1 MSLLSGKAVI
11 ITGSGRGLGR
21 AFAHHAA
28 SQGAAVVVNDV
39 DPDLAH
45 EVADEI
51 RSQGGRAVAN
61 GDSVADAGNAAG
73 LIEQCVSEFGTLDGL
88 VNNAA
93 LNYRAEPWDDDP
105 ARIRELV
112 DVNVLGPLFCG
123 TAAVKVMRDQGAGVI
138 VNVGSGSMI
147 GQRRAA
153 AYSASKG
160 AVASM
165 TASWAAD
172 LAGHGIRVNAVAPV
186 AWTRMAQNDPS
197 VVQTPE
203 HSPDR
208 VAPLVTYL
216 LSDLSAGVNG
226 QIIRFRGDILCVLRQ
241 TAIKEPVLER
251 DSWTVED
258 IAEAIDGELREV
270 LEPPPS
276 ARWK

>member
-1 MSLLSGKAVI
+1 MSLLNGKAVV
-11 ITGSGRGLGR
+11 ITGAGRGLGR

-28 SQGAAVVVNDV
+28 SQGAAVVVNDIDADV
-39 DPDLAH
+39 AH
-45 EVADEI
+45 VVAGEI
-51 RSQGGRAVAN
+51 RERGGRAVAN
-61 GDSVADAGNAAG
+61 GRSVADAEQAAG
-73 LIEQCVSEFGTLDGL
+73 LIEQCVAEFGAIDGL
-88 VNNAA
+88 VNNAGV
-93 LNYRAEPWDDDP
+93 NYRAEPWADDP
-105 ARIRELV
+105 ARMREV
-112 DVNVLGPLFCG
+112 VEVNVLGPLFCG
-123 TAAVKVMRDQGAGVI
+123 TSAATVMREQGGGVI

-186 AWTRMAQNDPS
+186 AWTRMARNDPS

-203 HSPDR
+203 HTPER

-216 LSDLSAGVNG
+216 LSDLSAGITG
-226 QIIRFRGDILCVLRQ
+226 QILRFRGDILCVLRQ
-241 TAIKEPVLER
+241 TAIKDPVLER

-258 IAEAIDGELREV
+258 IAAALDGDLRET

>member
-1 MSLLSGKAVI
+1 MSLLSGKAVV
-11 ITGSGRGLGR
+11 ITGAGQGLGR

-28 SQGAAVVVNDV
+28 AQGAAIVVNDV
-39 DPDLAH
+39 DAGLAH

-51 RSQGGRAVAN
+51 RALGGHAVSH
-61 GDSVADAGNAAG
+61 GGSVADVGQAAG
-73 LIEQCVSEFGTLDGL
+73 LIDQCVAEFGALDGL
-88 VNNAA
+88 VNNAGV
-93 LNYRAEPWDDDP
+93 NYRADPWDDDP
-105 ARIRELV
+105 ARMREV
-112 DVNVLGPLFCG
+112 VEVNVLGPLFCG
-123 TAAVKVMRDQGAGVI
+123 TAAVKVMRDQGSGVI

-172 LAGHGIRVNAVAPV
+172 LTAHGIRVNAVAPV
-186 AWTRMAQNDPS
+186 AWTRMARNDPN
-197 VVQTPE
+197 VVQTPQ

-216 LSDLSAGVNG
+216 LSDLSAGVSG
-226 QIIRFRGDILCVLRQ
+226 QILRFRGDILCVLRQ
-241 TAIKEPVLER
+241 TAIKDPVLER
-251 DSWTVED
+251 DEWTVDD
-258 IAEAIDGELREV
+258 IAEAIDGELREA